1 MRWVAA
7 LVAGAMLTTPVL
19 AREITPAEQRQVP
32 YDASLPGC
40 DDSFVLGNIASR
52 FATKESRFWTSSLTI
67 QSFERIQQTAWR
79 PNGLDFIPRRYC
91 SGLVVTSDGL
101 RRRIDYS
108 IREDLGFIGAGFGTE
123 WCVDG
128 LDRDYSYA
136 PQCKQ
141 AKP

>member
-7 LVAGAMLTTPVL
+7 LIAGAMLTTPVL
-19 AREITPAEQRQVP
+19 AREITPAEQRQFP

-52 FATKESRFWTSSLTI
+52 FATKESRFWTSTLTI

-91 SGLVVTSDGL
+91 SGMVITSDGL

>member
-1 MRWVAA
+1 M
-7 LVAGAMLTTPVL
+7 
-19 AREITPAEQRQVP
+19 
-32 YDASLPGC
+32 
-40 DDSFVLGNIASR
+40 
-52 FATKESRFWTSSLTI
+52 
-67 QSFERIQQTAWR
+67 
-79 PNGLDFIPRRYC
+79 
-91 SGLVVTSDGL
+91 VVTSDGL